1 MYAELDTLGKRVK
14 YFREQKKLSQAQLA
28 NMVLSK
34 DKNTGELRPIDP
46 SVIGNIENRDSKK
59 SQHTAGLAKALGV
72 SMEWLATGEGEPVQT
87 AVRDEPKKDVVSEDS
102 AFDYVVIGGSTDYPL
117 VLVDY
122 LDKKASCGGG
132 YVNGEYEEKKGQI
145 AFTVEFLRENKLP
158 IDGDGLVLMHACG
171 DSMGYT
177 IPDETMML
185 VNRKECHFENM
196 ISKEVYTFNADGEM
210 ICKRAFKNL
219 DGSITLVSDNTDKT
233 RYPDQ
238 IVDKDKFNHF
248 DIFGRVRY
256 TFNKM

>member
-1 MYAELDTLGKRVK
+1 MTDQFNTLAQRVK
-14 YFREQKKLSQAQLA
+14 KLRLERDRSQAQLA
-28 NMVLSK
+28 EKIGAN
-34 DKNTGELRPIDP
+34 P
-46 SVIGNIENRDSKK
+46 SVIGNIERRNSKSTEYAEQLADVLEVDLAWLLTGKGAANKLDTQVADDSN
-59 SQHTAGLAKALGV
+59 SARENV
-72 SMEWLATGEGEPVQT
+72 S
-87 AVRDEPKKDVVSEDS
+87 
-102 AFDYVVIGGSTDYPL
+102 DYVVIGGSTDYPP

>member
-1 MYAELDTLGKRVK
+1 MTDQLTTLAQRVK
-14 YFREQKKLSQAQLA
+14 KLRLERDWSQAQLA
-28 NMVLSK
+28 EKIGAN
-34 DKNTGELRPIDP
+34 P
-46 SVIGNIENRDSKK
+46 SVIGNIERRNSKSTEYAEQLADVLEVDLAWLLTGKGTANKLDTQVADDSN
-59 SQHTAGLAKALGV
+59 SARENV
-72 SMEWLATGEGEPVQT
+72 S
-87 AVRDEPKKDVVSEDS
+87 
-102 AFDYVVIGGSTDYPL
+102 DYVVIGGSTDYPL

-248 DIFGRVRY
+248 NIFGRVRY
-256 TFNKM
+256 TFNKL

>member
-1 MYAELDTLGKRVK
+1 MTDQLTTLAQRVK
-14 YFREQKKLSQAQLA
+14 KLRLERDWSQAQLA
-28 NMVLSK
+28 EKIGAN
-34 DKNTGELRPIDP
+34 P
-46 SVIGNIENRDSKK
+46 SVIGNIERRNSKSTEYAEQLADVLEVDLAWLLTGKGTANKLDTQVADDSN
-59 SQHTAGLAKALGV
+59 SARENV
-72 SMEWLATGEGEPVQT
+72 S
-87 AVRDEPKKDVVSEDS
+87 
-102 AFDYVVIGGSTDYPL
+102 DYVVIGGSTDYPL

-145 AFTVEFLRENKLP
+145 AFAVEFLRENKLP

>member
-1 MYAELDTLGKRVK
+1 MTDQLNTLAQRVK
-14 YFREQKKLSQAQLA
+14 KLRLERDWSQAQLA
-28 NMVLSK
+28 EKIGAN
-34 DKNTGELRPIDP
+34 P
-46 SVIGNIENRDSKK
+46 SVIGNIERRNSKSTEYAEQLANVLEVDLAWLLTGKGAANKLDTQVADDSN
-59 SQHTAGLAKALGV
+59 SARENV
-72 SMEWLATGEGEPVQT
+72 S
-87 AVRDEPKKDVVSEDS
+87 
-102 AFDYVVIGGSTDYPL
+102 DYVVIGGSTDYPP

-158 IDGDGLVLMHACG
+158 INGDGLVLMHACG

-196 ISKEVYTFNADGEM
+196 ISKEVYTFNADVEM

-256 TFNKM
+256 TFNKL

>member
-1 MYAELDTLGKRVK
+1 MTDQLNTLAQRVK
-14 YFREQKKLSQAQLA
+14 KLRIERDWSQAQLA
-28 NMVLSK
+28 EKIGAN
-34 DKNTGELRPIDP
+34 P
-46 SVIGNIENRDSKK
+46 SVIGNIERRNSKSTEYAEQLADVLEVDLAWLLTGKGAANKFDTQVADDSN
-59 SQHTAGLAKALGV
+59 S
-72 SMEWLATGEGEPVQT
+72 
-87 AVRDEPKKDVVSEDS
+87 VRENMS
-102 AFDYVVIGGSTDYPL
+102 DYVVIGGSTDYPP

-248 DIFGRVRY
+248 NIFGRVRY
-256 TFNKM
+256 TFNKL

>member
-1 MYAELDTLGKRVK
+1 MTDQLNTLAQRVK
-14 YFREQKKLSQAQLA
+14 KLRLERDWSQAQLA
-28 NMVLSK
+28 EKIGAN
-34 DKNTGELRPIDP
+34 P
-46 SVIGNIENRDSKK
+46 SVIGNIERRNSKSTEYAEQLANVLEVDLAWLLTGKGAANKLDTQVADDSN
-59 SQHTAGLAKALGV
+59 SARENV
-72 SMEWLATGEGEPVQT
+72 S
-87 AVRDEPKKDVVSEDS
+87 
-102 AFDYVVIGGSTDYPL
+102 DYVVIGGSTDYPP

-145 AFTVEFLRENKLP
+145 AFTVEFLRENKFP
-158 IDGDGLVLMHACG
+158 INGDGLVLMHACG

-256 TFNKM
+256 TFNKL

>member
-1 MYAELDTLGKRVK
+1 MTDQLTTLAQRVK
-14 YFREQKKLSQAQLA
+14 KLRLERDWSQAQLA
-28 NMVLSK
+28 EKIGAN
-34 DKNTGELRPIDP
+34 P
-46 SVIGNIENRDSKK
+46 SVIGNIERRNSKSTEYAEQLADVLEVDLAWLLTGKGTANKLDTQVADDSN
-59 SQHTAGLAKALGV
+59 SARENV
-72 SMEWLATGEGEPVQT
+72 S
-87 AVRDEPKKDVVSEDS
+87 
-102 AFDYVVIGGSTDYPL
+102 DYVVIGGSTDYPL

>member
-1 MYAELDTLGKRVK
+1 MTDQLNTLAQRVK
-14 YFREQKKLSQAQLA
+14 KLRLERDWSQAQLA
-28 NMVLSK
+28 EKIGAN
-34 DKNTGELRPIDP
+34 P
-46 SVIGNIENRDSKK
+46 SVIGNIERRNSKSTEYAEQLADVLEVDLAWLLTGKGAANKFDTQVADDSN
-59 SQHTAGLAKALGV
+59 S
-72 SMEWLATGEGEPVQT
+72 
-87 AVRDEPKKDVVSEDS
+87 VRENMS
-102 AFDYVVIGGSTDYPL
+102 DYVIIGGSTDYPP

-248 DIFGRVRY
+248 NIFGRVRY
-256 TFNKM
+256 TFNKL

>member
-1 MYAELDTLGKRVK
+1 MTEQLNTLAQRVK
-14 YFREQKKLSQAQLA
+14 KLRLERDWSQAQLA
-28 NMVLSK
+28 EKIGAN
-34 DKNTGELRPIDP
+34 P
-46 SVIGNIENRDSKK
+46 SVIGNIERRNSK
-59 SQHTAGLAKALGV
+59 STEYAEQLADVLEVDLA
-72 SMEWLATGEGEPVQT
+72 WLLTGKG
-87 AVRDEPKKDVVSEDS
+87 A
-102 AFDYVVIGGSTDYPL
+102 AN
-117 VLVDY
+117 
-122 LDKKASCGGG
+122 KKASCGGG

-158 IDGDGLVLMHACG
+158 INGDGLVLMHACG

-256 TFNKM
+256 TFNKL

>member
-1 MYAELDTLGKRVK
+1 MTEQLNTLAQRVK
-14 YFREQKKLSQAQLA
+14 KLRLERDWSQAQLA
-28 NMVLSK
+28 EKIGAN
-34 DKNTGELRPIDP
+34 P
-46 SVIGNIENRDSKK
+46 SVIGNIERRNSKSTEYAEQLADVLEVDLAWLLTGKGAANKFDTQVADDSN
-59 SQHTAGLAKALGV
+59 S
-72 SMEWLATGEGEPVQT
+72 
-87 AVRDEPKKDVVSEDS
+87 VRENMS
-102 AFDYVVIGGSTDYPL
+102 DYVIIGGSTDYPP

-158 IDGDGLVLMHACG
+158 IDGEGLVLMHACG

-248 DIFGRVRY
+248 NIFGRVRY
-256 TFNKM
+256 TFNKL

>member
-1 MYAELDTLGKRVK
+1 MTEQLNTLAQRVK
-14 YFREQKKLSQAQLA
+14 KLRLERDWSQAQLA
-28 NMVLSK
+28 EKIGAN
-34 DKNTGELRPIDP
+34 P
-46 SVIGNIENRDSKK
+46 SVIGNIERRNSKSTEYAEQLADVLDVDLAWLLTGKGAANKFDTQVADDSN
-59 SQHTAGLAKALGV
+59 SVRENV
-72 SMEWLATGEGEPVQT
+72 S
-87 AVRDEPKKDVVSEDS
+87 
-102 AFDYVVIGGSTDYPL
+102 DYVIIGGSTDYPP

-248 DIFGRVRY
+248 NIFGRVRY
-256 TFNKM
+256 TFNKL

>member
-1 MYAELDTLGKRVK
+1 MTDQLTTLAQRVK
-14 YFREQKKLSQAQLA
+14 KLRLERDWSQAQLA
-28 NMVLSK
+28 EKIGAN
-34 DKNTGELRPIDP
+34 P
-46 SVIGNIENRDSKK
+46 SVIGNIERRNSKSTEYAEQLADVLEVDLAWLLTGKGAANKLDTQVADDSN
-59 SQHTAGLAKALGV
+59 
-72 SMEWLATGEGEPVQT
+72 
-87 AVRDEPKKDVVSEDS
+87 S
-102 AFDYVVIGGSTDYPL
+102 ARENMSDYVVIGGSTDYPL

-248 DIFGRVRY
+248 NIFGRVRY
-256 TFNKM
+256 TFNKL

>member
-1 MYAELDTLGKRVK
+1 MYADLDTLGKRLK
-14 YFREQKKLSQAQLA
+14 FLREQRKLTQAQLA
-28 NMVLSK
+28 NLIMVE
-34 DKNTGELRPIDP
+34 DKETGELKPIDP
-46 SVIGNIENRDSKK
+46 SVIGNLENRNSKT
-59 SQHTAGLAKALGV
+59 SQYAVHFARALGV
-72 SMEWLATGEGEPVQT
+72 RTEWLAAGEGEVT
-87 AVRDEPKKDVVSEDS
+87 ADTLENENAIVAVGSNSE
-102 AFDYVVIGGSTDYPL
+102 YIVIGGKSDFPL
-117 VLVDY
+117 VLIDY

-132 YVNGEYEEKKGQI
+132 YVNEEYTEKKGQI

-158 IDGDGLVLMHACG
+158 IDGKALVLMHACG

-177 IPDETMML
+177 IPDGTMML
-185 VNRKECHFENM
+185 VNRNECHFENM

-219 DGSITLVSDNTDKT
+219 DGSITLVSDNPDKT

-238 IVDKDKFNHF
+238 TVDKDKFNHF

>member
-1 MYAELDTLGKRVK
+1 MTDQLNTLAQRVK
-14 YFREQKKLSQAQLA
+14 KLRLERDWSQAQLA
-28 NMVLSK
+28 EKIGAN
-34 DKNTGELRPIDP
+34 P
-46 SVIGNIENRDSKK
+46 SVIGNIERRNSKSTEYAEQLADVLEVDLAWLLTGKGAANKFDTQVGDDSN
-59 SQHTAGLAKALGV
+59 SARENV
-72 SMEWLATGEGEPVQT
+72 S
-87 AVRDEPKKDVVSEDS
+87 
-102 AFDYVVIGGSTDYPL
+102 DYVVIGGSTDYPP

-122 LDKKASCGGG
+122 LDKKAS
-132 YVNGEYEEKKGQI
+132 
-145 AFTVEFLRENKLP
+145 
-158 IDGDGLVLMHACG
+158 CG

-233 RYPDQ
+233 RCPDQ

-248 DIFGRVRY
+248 NIFGRVRY
-256 TFNKM
+256 TFNKL

>member
-1 MYAELDTLGKRVK
+1 MTDQLTTLAQRVK
-14 YFREQKKLSQAQLA
+14 KLRLERDWSQAQLA
-28 NMVLSK
+28 EKIGAN
-34 DKNTGELRPIDP
+34 P
-46 SVIGNIENRDSKK
+46 SVIGNIERRNSKSTEYAEQLADVLEVDLAWLLTGKGAANKFDTPVADDSN
-59 SQHTAGLAKALGV
+59 S
-72 SMEWLATGEGEPVQT
+72 
-87 AVRDEPKKDVVSEDS
+87 VRENMS
-102 AFDYVVIGGSTDYPL
+102 DYVVIGGSTDYPP

-132 YVNGEYEEKKGQI
+132 YANSEYDEKKGQI
-145 AFTVEFLRENKLP
+145 AFTVEFLCENKLP

-256 TFNKM
+256 TFNKL

>member
-1 MYAELDTLGKRVK
+1 MTDQLNTLAQRVK
-14 YFREQKKLSQAQLA
+14 KLRLERGWSQAQLA
-28 NMVLSK
+28 EKIGAN
-34 DKNTGELRPIDP
+34 P
-46 SVIGNIENRDSKK
+46 SVIGNIERRNSKSTEYAEQLADVLEVDLAWLLTGKGAANKLDTQVADDSN
-59 SQHTAGLAKALGV
+59 SARENV
-72 SMEWLATGEGEPVQT
+72 S
-87 AVRDEPKKDVVSEDS
+87 
-102 AFDYVVIGGSTDYPL
+102 DYVVIGGSTDYPL

-248 DIFGRVRY
+248 NIFGRVRY
-256 TFNKM
+256 TFNKL

>member
-1 MYAELDTLGKRVK
+1 MTDQLNTLAQRVK
-14 YFREQKKLSQAQLA
+14 KLRLERDWSQAQLA
-28 NMVLSK
+28 EKIGAN
-34 DKNTGELRPIDP
+34 P
-46 SVIGNIENRDSKK
+46 SVIGNIERRNSKSTEYAEQLADVLEVDLAWLLTGKGAANKFDTQVADDSN
-59 SQHTAGLAKALGV
+59 S
-72 SMEWLATGEGEPVQT
+72 
-87 AVRDEPKKDVVSEDS
+87 VRENMS
-102 AFDYVVIGGSTDYPL
+102 DYVVIGGSTDYPP

-248 DIFGRVRY
+248 NIFGRVRY
-256 TFNKM
+256 TFNKL